1 MTHQGLWR
9 TAGLCLAIAV
19 LGSACAAQG
28 RTPSAGSSA
37 SVATPA
43 PTASSSGE
51 STRPPSDKDFDP
63 KNFHDPT
70 HITNPYFP
78 MTPGTQVLWK
88 GHAFD
93 EGERVS
99 RAIEFTVTD
108 MTKTINGVQT
118 VVARDRDFTNGKAE
132 EIELT
137 FFAQDDFGTVW
148 YFGEYSEEYDDK
160 RIVKSPLWL
169 AGLRKARAGIMMP
182 GHPSTGTPDYAEG
195 WGGSDLHWNDRA
207 KVHKV
212 GVKDCVPTGCYSD
225 IVVIDEFNPDEP
237 GEHQLKYYA
246 PNVGGTRTGWSGA
259 KEEERE
265 ELALASRKNLGPRAL
280 ADLREDVLDE
290 EQRAYQ
296 RSPGTYGK
304 TAPMTKA

>member
-1 MTHQGLWR
+1 MHQGPWR
-9 TAGLCLAIAV
+9 IAGLCLTIAA
-19 LGSACAAQG
+19 LSSACGAQV

-43 PTASSSGE
+43 PTVSPSGE

-63 KNFHDPT
+63 KNFHDST

-78 MTPGTQVLWK
+78 MTPGTQFLWK

-93 EGERVS
+93 DGDRVS

-108 MTKTINGVQT
+108 LTKTINGVQT
-118 VVARDRDFTNGKAE
+118 VVARDRDFTDGEAE

-148 YFGEYSEEYDDK
+148 YFGEYSEEYDGK
-160 RIVKSPLWL
+160 QIVKSPLWL

-182 GHPSTGTPDYAEG
+182 AQPRTKTPDYAEG

-212 GVKDCVPTGCYSD
+212 GVKDCVPSGCYSN
-225 IVVIDEFNPDEP
+225 IVVIDEFSRDEP
-237 GEHQLKYYA
+237 GQHQLKYYA
-246 PNVGGTRTGWSGA
+246 PNVGGIRTGWSGA
-259 KEEERE
+259 KEVERE
-265 ELALASRKNLGPRAL
+265 ELALASRKNLDPRAL
-280 ADLREDVLDE
+280 ADLRQDVRDQE
-290 EQRAYQ
+290 KRAYH
-296 RSPGTYGK
+296 RSPDTYGK
-304 TAPMTKA
+304 TEPMQMA

>member
-1 MTHQGLWR
+1 MHQGTWR
-9 TAGLCLAIAV
+9 LAGLCLTIAA
-19 LGSACAAQG
+19 LGSACAARGQ
-28 RTPSAGSSA
+28 TPPTGTSVT
-37 SVATPA
+37 VATPA
-43 PTASSSGE
+43 PTASRSAE

-63 KNFHDPT
+63 KNFQDST

-78 MTPGTQVLWK
+78 MVPGTQFLWE

-93 EGERVS
+93 DGERVS

-108 MTKTINGVQT
+108 MAKTINGVQT
-118 VVARDRDFTNGKAE
+118 VVARDRDITNGQVE

-160 RIVKSPLWL
+160 QIVKSPLWL

-182 GHPSTGTPDYAEG
+182 ANPRTGTPDYGEG
-195 WGGSDLHWNDRA
+195 WGGSDLVWTDRA
-207 KVHKV
+207 KVHQI
-212 GVKDCVPTGCYSD
+212 GVKNCVPTGCYSD

-237 GEHQLKYYA
+237 DQHQLKYYA
-246 PNVGGTRTGWSGA
+246 PGVGGIRTGWSGA
-259 KEEERE
+259 KEVERE
-265 ELALASRKNLGPRAL
+265 ELALTSRKNLGPGAL
-280 ADLREDVLDE
+280 ADLREDVLAE
-290 EQRAYQ
+290 ERRAYH

>member
-1 MTHQGLWR
+1 
-9 TAGLCLAIAV
+9 
-19 LGSACAAQG
+19 
-28 RTPSAGSSA
+28 
-37 SVATPA
+37 
-43 PTASSSGE
+43 
-51 STRPPSDKDFDP
+51 
-63 KNFHDPT
+63 
-70 HITNPYFP
+70 
-78 MTPGTQVLWK
+78 
-88 GHAFD
+88 
-93 EGERVS
+93 
-99 RAIEFTVTD
+99 VTD

-225 IVVIDEFNPDEP
+225 IVMIDEFNPDEP

-290 EQRAYQ
+290 EQRAYH